1 MTVFVEALD
10 GGRRWVWRQVVRTRA
25 GKVCAR
31 DRSARVLALA
41 MMHVAVT
48 LALVGAVPG
57 WVLLL
62 GPIVLGVPHV
72 VADVRYLLVRG
83 PRSLTIET
91 TIAIGAPLA
100 GIVMLRA
107 IDVAGGPGHAIVELA
122 LGLAA
127 IAIAVALAPGAKTRA
142 WIALTA
148 IAVPAVMWPGA
159 AMLVLLH
166 GHNAVGFVIWAR
178 WAQRVRY
185 RWIVVGTIATIT
197 AIILLGALDALPRSE
212 LAASFA
218 PVLAPGLD
226 EAIAYRVVLAYTF
239 LQAMHYVV
247 WLRLIPA
254 TQGRTSTFRRS
265 LASLRTDFG
274 AVGFA
279 VIAASV
285 LAVPVLASAFEPL
298 LVRDVYL
305 SLTVFHAW
313 LELAVIGYLLVS
325 REQLSAASA

>member
-10 GGRRWVWRQVVRTRA
+10 GGRRWVWRQVVKTRT

-48 LALVGAVPG
+48 LALVGAAPG
-57 WVLLL
+57 WLLLL
-62 GPIVLGVPHV
+62 GPLVLGVPHV
-72 VADVRYLLVRG
+72 VADVRYLFVRG
-83 PRSLTIET
+83 PASLRSET
-91 TIAIGAPLA
+91 MIAIAAPLG

-107 IDVAGGPGHAIVELA
+107 VEMAGGPAHAVVEVA

-127 IAIAVALAPGAKTRA
+127 IAMAVALAPGGKTRV
-142 WIALTA
+142 WIALA
-148 IAVPAVMWPGA
+148 VIAVPAIAWPGV
-159 AMLVLLH
+159 AMLALLH
-166 GHNAVGFVIWAR
+166 GHNAVGFVIWMR

-185 RWIVVGTIATIT
+185 RMIVVGTIVVVAA
-197 AIILLGALDALPRSE
+197 AIMLGALDGLGRSALAE
-212 LAASFA
+212 SFA

-226 EAIAYRVVLAYTF
+226 DAIAYRVVLAYTF
-239 LQAMHYVV
+239 LQGMHYVV

-265 LASLRTDFG
+265 LESLRADFG
-274 AVGFA
+274 SVGFA
-279 VIAASV
+279 AIAASV
-285 LAVPVLASAFEPL
+285 VVVPALASVIEPMV
-298 LVRDVYL
+298 VRDVYL
-305 SLTVFHAW
+305 SLAVFHAW

-325 REQLSAASA
+325 RERLTGA